1 MPSRPMNAED
11 APARDGTHPSVSRR
25 TALAGALSVA
35 SLPLLAG
42 CVSIRRDR
50 AGETITR
57 SIPTDSVTDLEI
69 SNGDG
74 DVVVEH
80 RPGETV
86 ELRARKRAS
95 GAVSLEDL
103 SVHVG
108 VTGERLRVETEIRDE
123 GVFGNGWVDLRLE
136 IPSHVSLAAVDAS
149 DGDVSVSRVSGD
161 LTLDGTDGQIVARD
175 VDGSVAIDLV
185 DGDVTVRDA
194 GGTVDATVMDGDLH
208 VEGPEDL
215 GTLEVTDGNVTADLS
230 AIHEDASVETT
241 DGDIVVR
248 LAPDLDVQIEARTI
262 DGAVTGE
269 SVIDDVDLATDSVM
283 EGRLGDGAATLSLQA
298 TDGNI
303 RLRRGA

>member
-11 APARDGTHPSVSRR
+11 APSEDGTHPSVSRR

-50 AGETITR
+50 TGETITR

-86 ELRARKRAS
+86 ELRARKRAR

-103 SVHVG
+103 SVNVA
-108 VTGERLRVETEIRDE
+108 VTGERLRVETEIQDE
-123 GVFGNGWVDLRLE
+123 DVFGNGWVDLRLE
-136 IPSHVSLAAVDAS
+136 IPPHVSLAAVEAS

-161 LTLDGTDGQIVARD
+161 VTLDGTDGKIVARD
-175 VDGSVAIDLV
+175 VDGSLAIELV

-194 GGTVDATVMDGDLH
+194 GGTVDATVIDGDLH
-208 VEGPEDL
+208 VEDAEDL
-215 GTLEVTDGNVTADLS
+215 GSLEVTDGTVTADLS
-230 AIHEDASVETT
+230 TIHDDASIETT

-248 LAPDLDVQIEARTI
+248 LAPDLDVQIEASTI

-269 SVIDDVDLATDSVM
+269 SVIDDVDLATESAM
-283 EGRLGDGAATLSLQA
+283 EGRLGDGTATLSLHA

-303 RLRRGA
+303 RLRRGG